1 MKTNLEEFE
10 DLVVAPGRKTK
21 RSGVLGREGREGGGG
36 GGGPGGRKAWGLWP
50 GWGVE
55 GVVGGG
61 VGGSG
66 WRLAACC
73 AVGRGGLSSRGL

>member
-36 GGGPGGRKAWGLWP
+36 GKGGIKELGARYVWFPR
-50 GWGVE
+50 
-55 GVVGGG
+55 
-61 VGGSG
+61 
-66 WRLAACC
+66 
-73 AVGRGGLSSRGL
+73 